1 MINTML
7 NTENQNQNQGCPSP
21 MNTEF
26 ETVLTGLRE
35 QKDRNLPEVMRG
47 EIGHIQNMQ
56 KVQTPLSPVAT
67 GPRMTGVVKWF
78 NPTKG
83 FGFITPDNPGL
94 DVFVHQSEIQLPGFR
109 SLAQG
114 EPVEYQLYDGQKG
127 PKALKVTGPQGK
139 QVKGAP
145 RQTKPK
151 AEKAPEQSQVQSNLI
166 KLASNYLQ
174 MNHVP
179 VSTPVLAP
187 TQALHALPSMISTPT
202 PASQISHYF
211 VAQPGLQNYYATA
224 SDLST
229 YDMATMPM
237 SPTPMLIEG
246 MPMSP
251 QPQYLP
257 MTPVGHQY
265 TTTPTPFSFPN
276 HHTMNHQNKQQFNVM
291 NSPPQM
297 PQTFD
302 YGFQHHMQV
311 VPHENAYDPNPNSFI
326 EQTSMEMQISSPLSP
341 IHC

>member
-1 MINTML
+1 MIS
-7 NTENQNQNQGCPSP
+7 NTENQNQGCHSP

-47 EIGHIQNMQ
+47 ELGHME
-56 KVQTPLSPVAT
+56 KVQTPLNPVAT
-67 GPRMTGVVKWF
+67 GPRMSGVVKWF

-127 PKALKVTGPQGK
+127 PKALKVTGPQGS

-151 AEKAPEQSQVQSNLI
+151 AEKAPEKSQVQSNLI

-202 PASQISHYF
+202 PASPQISHYF

-229 YDMATMPM
+229 FDMATTMPM
-237 SPTPMLIEG
+237 SPTPMLIES

-257 MTPVGHQY
+257 ITPGQY
-265 TTTPTPFSFPN
+265 TTPTPFTFPN
-276 HHTMNHQNKQQFNVM
+276 QLNQNKQQLNVM

-302 YGFQHHMQV
+302 YGFQQMQMF
-311 VPHENAYDPNPNSFI
+311 PQDNAYDPNPNSFI
-326 EQTSMEMQISSPLSP
+326 DQTAMEMQISSPLSP